1 MALNVNFHRSG
12 PENCLAGH
20 DNLADVG
27 IGAVSRNTMEIVT
40 YKDHHF
46 AGVEALWEEV
56 FPADSPWNKAAVA
69 IPEKIKVQ
77 PELFIVAEYLGEVI
91 GTVMA
96 GYDGHRGWLYT
107 VAVKTEH
114 QRRGVGSLLLAEAE
128 LRLTHLGCAKAN
140 LQIRAEN
147 EAVRGSYR
155 RHGYLVEERISMG
168 KRFDR

>member
-1 MALNVNFHRSG
+1 LSVFDHVRPKS
-12 PENCLAGH
+12 CLSGH
-20 DNLADVG
+20 DNLADFG
-27 IGAVSRNTMEIVT
+27 IGAISQNTMEIVT
-40 YKDHHF
+40 YKDSHF
-46 AGVEALWEEV
+46 GGVVGLWEKV
-56 FPADSPWNKAAVA
+56 FPEDCPWNKAAVA

-96 GYDGHRGWLYT
+96 GYDGHRGWLYG
-107 VAVKTEH
+107 VAVKAEH

-128 LRLTHLGCAKAN
+128 LRLTHLGCGKAN

-147 EAVRGSYR
+147 EAVSAFYR
-155 RHGYLVEERISMG
+155 RHGYLVEERLSMG

>member
-1 MALNVNFHRSG
+1 
-12 PENCLAGH
+12 
-20 DNLADVG
+20 
-27 IGAVSRNTMEIVT
+27 MEIVT
-40 YKDHHF
+40 YKDNHF

-77 PELFIVAEYLGEVI
+77 PELFIVAEDLGDVI
-91 GTVMA
+91 GTAMA

-114 QRRGVGSLLLAEAE
+114 QRKGVGSLLLAEAE
-128 LRLTHLGCAKAN
+128 LRLTRLGCGKAN

-147 EAVRGSYR
+147 EAVRAFYR

-168 KRFDR
+168 KRLNR